1 MSVTGLYR
9 CSGVLKV
16 IGPLEGCDMPTT
28 QLMIQTMFEYSIV
41 GSVTTLPAFYLQVFM
56 DLDQTK
62 TTVVR
67 EIAAEDLGGVVGL
80 KMRGAVNLALPAEYL
95 PRWSL
100 TRRIT

>member
-1 MSVTGLYR
+1 
-9 CSGVLKV
+9 
-16 IGPLEGCDMPTT
+16 MPTT

-41 GSVTTLPAFYLQVFM
+41 GSVTTLPAFDLQVFM

-80 KMRGAVNLALPAEYL
+80 KMRALSNSELYQQSICRGGA
-95 PRWSL
+95 
-100 TRRIT
+100 